1 MRRIML
7 TIAYDGSAYCG
18 FQIQNNGITVQEV
31 INNALSEWLGEEIKI
46 IGASRTD
53 AGVSARGNVAV
64 FDTETKIPGEKYAFG
79 LNTGLPEDIRIQ
91 GSREVPADFH
101 PRFSKTVKTYKY
113 RILNRTF
120 PDPILRNN
128 HYFCY
133 YNLDT
138 DAMAE
143 AACALIGEHDF
154 ASFAAPGH
162 ESSTTVRTIYGCTV
176 EKEQDVITITV
187 TGNGFLYNMVRIIAG
202 TLLEIGKGSLEKDC
216 IPGILAA
223 RTREAAGPTAPAC
236 GLTLEKIEYPEWGF

>member
-7 TIAYDGSAYCG
+7 TIAYDGAAYCG
-18 FQIQNNGITVQEV
+18 FQIQKNGITVQEV
-31 INNALSEWLGEEIKI
+31 VVRALSEWLEEDIKI

-79 LNTGLPEDIRIQ
+79 LNTRLPEDIRIQ
-91 GSREVPADFH
+91 GSLEVSEEFH
-101 PRFSKTVKTYKY
+101 PRFTKTIKTYKY

-133 YNLDT
+133 FKLDHESMQK
-138 DAMAE
+138 AAE
-143 AACALIGEHDF
+143 DLIGEHDF

-162 ESSTTVRTIYGCTV
+162 ESASTVRTIYNCTV
-176 EKEQDVITITV
+176 TKKGDVITITV

-202 TLLEIGKGSLEKDC
+202 TLLEIGKGNLDPDC
-216 IPGILAA
+216 IKEILNAKN
-223 RTREAAGPTAPAC
+223 REAAGPTAPAC
-236 GLTLEKIEYPEWGF
+236 GLTLERIDYPEWGL